1 MRESFEAQATA
12 FAQAPRLT
20 AYSITATFGDGQPG
34 RVNERVV
41 DKRGK
46 FHFDTMTW
54 KAGDIAYQFFKE
66 RFPEGITDS
75 QFLSCCQEWVLL
87 VCDDF
92 YPIFLSRVEDCSITL
107 YPQDL
112 DGLVEAWK
120 RYDWCE
126 RAMLM
131 IEFGDVV
138 NRGIDSY
145 DEIDS
150 FFSPLIALVLLQ
162 RLDDA
167 VIAEFLD
174 GSGLSEVIFE
184 IAALRD
190 RLQPPTRVV
199 RAIDLAIKFAGKV
212 RAKLA
217 VQGKLAKDPKQK
229 DKVMVRDCWD
239 AWQRRPDSYNG
250 KAEFAR
256 DMREK
261 FPKLKSQAVIERW
274 CRIWEREIITQ
285 PAE

>member
-1 MRESFEAQATA
+1 MTTWWRSRPRRHRQFSATPSYRLIPDGENRDSLTRRRWLLIWGETGGVMRESFEAQATA

-174 GSGLSEVIFE
+174 GSG
-184 IAALRD
+184 
-190 RLQPPTRVV
+190 PPRVTILVASIEPRTR
-199 RAIDLAIKFAGKV
+199 G
-212 RAKLA
+212 
-217 VQGKLAKDPKQK
+217 
-229 DKVMVRDCWD
+229 
-239 AWQRRPDSYNG
+239 RR
-250 KAEFAR
+250 
-256 DMREK
+256 
-261 FPKLKSQAVIERW
+261 
-274 CRIWEREIITQ
+274 
-285 PAE
+285 